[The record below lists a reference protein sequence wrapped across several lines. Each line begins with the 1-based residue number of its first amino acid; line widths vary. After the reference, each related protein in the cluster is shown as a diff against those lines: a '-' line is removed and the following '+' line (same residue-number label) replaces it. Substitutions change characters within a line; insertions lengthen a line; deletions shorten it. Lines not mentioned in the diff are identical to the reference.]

1 MASNML
7 WMRVEVVDCE
17 VLKARKEVQMRVV
30 SEQLRGVEWEADG
43 RVVHRKRIKGS
54 AREIESAAIGASERG
69 ASERASSKKTKERT
83 VNCESFC
90 IT

>member
-54 AREIESAAIGASERG
+54 AREIESAAIGASELEEDEG
-69 ASERASSKKTKERT
+69 TNSEL
-83 VNCESFC
+83 
-90 IT
+90 